1 MLRPIDVKTFDD
13 YAQKIF
19 LPFVEKQL
27 RIAVRVDIVWDEYI
41 EDSLKSQTRS
51 ERGKGIR
58 RRVNGANKL
67 PGNWQS
73 FLRIDE
79 NKTDLFSFLAEY
91 AITVNTEKLVV
102 STHGKNVLCNRI
114 KDTDD
119 LAPCS
124 HEEADTRIFVHMA
137 DAVKEGLRSILIR
150 TVDTDVVVLA
160 IAAVARLQTV
170 TELWIAFGTGT
181 NFRYIPVHSIAAAL
195 GTDKS
200 LALPMFHAFSG
211 CDTVSSFATI
221 GKKTAW
227 DTWKTF
233 SDVTATFLALSR
245 PPPFIDEDHIKVL
258 ERFTILMYERTS
270 SCCSIDEARMAL
282 FTKRNRT
289 MFTIPPTRG
298 ALLQH
303 AKRAVYQGGHTWG
316 QLFATNHVLP
326 CPSDWGW
333 TDAPNW
339 KPLWTTLPEASI
351 ASRQLVRCGCQ
362 KSCKGNCTCKK
373 AALLCTALC

>member
-1 MLRPIDVKTFDD
+1 LHGIALAELIAYIDEAHTDEVSPVFRLADLGEL
-13 YAQKIF
+13 YSAR
-19 LPFVEKQL
+19 LKQL
-27 RIAVRVDIVWDEYI
+27 GLEKLSRIHSTR
-41 EDSLKSQTRS
+41 LK
-51 ERGKGIR
+51 ERILAHLPGIR
-58 RRVNGANKL
+58 AHSEGRDVL
-67 PGNWQS
+67 
-73 FLRIDE
+73 
-79 NKTDLFSFLAEY
+79 LAF
-91 AITVNTEKLVV
+91 
-102 STHGKNVLCNRI
+102 
-114 KDTDD
+114 DTDVG
-119 LAPCS
+119 

-245 PPPFIDEDHIKVL
+245 PPPSIDEDHIKVL

-316 QLFATNHVLP
+316 QLFATNPVLP

-373 AALLCTALC
+373 AALLCTALCQCSGQDCL